1 MKNKIKII
9 LIIVLVANIVISTF
23 YLLKNQQ
30 EDKEQDKIFSE
41 IQEIIKEEDT
51 EEKREDTINID
62 KLYEINNDIVA
73 WVKIEGTNINY
84 PVMQTKDRPDYY
96 LYKNFYKKYSISGTP
111 YMAESCDIETSDN
124 LIIYGHNMS
133 NHRIFGELKY
143 YKKEE
148 YCKSHNIINLYTMN
162 GITKYEVMAVLRTNI
177 NTGFKY
183 YRFYKAQDEGEFDTF
198 VKKCK
203 ELSFF
208 DTGVTAKYGEKILTL
223 STCEGSQKDVRFI
236 VVAKSIS

>member
-1 MKNKIKII
+1 MKKWILKAITVI
-9 LIIVLVANIVISTF
+9 LIISFIFSLICIV
-23 YLLKNQQ
+23 KNQQ

-41 IQEIIKEEDT
+41 IQEIVKEDT
-51 EEKREDTINID
+51 EEKQEDTINID

-111 YMAESCDIETSDN
+111 YMAESCDIKTSDN

-162 GITKYEVMAVLRTNI
+162 SITKYEVMAVLRTNI